1 MSDLNFGGGGSSSS
15 GSGSTTTIIILLA
28 VCCCCSLSIG
38 VPIGFYF
45 LDPTFKDW
53 VNGLF
58 NKNNSTTA
66 AADTGGDTGPTPTG
80 VPCGDGVTYAATAAL
95 CPTSGPSGTT
105 DGSLPCINKTK
116 PYAPMQAPGTDKTCT
131 YTGANNGF
139 IQFDPSTCAG
149 MCAMDNKKI
158 YQSTYHKCSYDQTY
172 SWDPVAKPSDCKNG
186 WVKSPEAQSR
196 QLDTNGTQSTDLTK
210 SWVCP
215 DPNFT
220 DKNQGWMYPEPWD
233 SFGGQCTY
241 STTKQKAGKALLP
254 ADAIAGKLYK
264 SSELKENSGSLGG
277 VYTKG
282 FSYAACGSK
291 TNKCNAD
298 KFPKPKK

>member
-66 AADTGGDTGPTPTG
+66 AADTGGGTGPTPTG

-105 DGSLPCINKTK
+105 GGKW
-116 PYAPMQAPGTDKTCT
+116 YAPTLPPSDTAKCKALKTYDKSIKSKP
-131 YTGANNGF
+131 
-139 IQFDPSTCAG
+139 IQFDAMTCAG
-149 MCAMDNKKI
+149 MCAFDGSTR
-158 YQSTYHKCSYDQTY
+158 YQSQYTNRNSHLNSYNWVSLAPDAPKCPLVVT
-172 SWDPVAKPSDCKNG
+172 
-186 WVKSPEAQSR
+186 SPNVET
-196 QLDTNGTQSTDLTK
+196 DNTNYE
-210 SWVCP
+210 WVCP
-215 DPNFT
+215 
-220 DKNQGWMYPEPWD
+220 EPMADGSTWAFD
-233 SFGGQCTY
+233 GQITGGKKGAHCVN
-241 STTKQKAGKALLP
+241 SISNASVSSGHLP
-254 ADAIAGKLYK
+254 KDAIAGQQYK
-264 SSELKENSGSLGG
+264 VMNQQNNPLQNFSSEMVGL
-277 VYTKG
+277 T
-282 FSYAACGSK
+282 YAACGSK
-291 TNKCNAD
+291 TNPCD
-298 KFPKPKK
+298 KHILDHMKKPHA